1 MEKEMD
7 EIKKIERVIEIN
19 LEPLK
24 KAYATLEKFST
35 NSNTEQEQA
44 GTIQAFE
51 FCYELS
57 WKMIKRVLYMEGI
70 EVNSPRGAFRE
81 AARNGMIE
89 DVSLWFNFLEK
100 RNKTVHTYNELILKE
115 ILEVIPK
122 FKSELGCLIN
132 LLEAK
137 IIASDNK

>member
-1 MEKEMD
+1 MASPVM
-7 EIKKIERVIEIN
+7 IN

-24 KAYATLEKFST
+24 KAHATLERFT
-35 NSNTEQEQA
+35 QNNTTEQEQA

-57 WKMIKRVLYMEGI
+57 WKMIKRVLNNEGI

-81 AARNGMIE
+81 AGKNGMIE
-89 DVSLWFNFLEK
+89 DVKLWFNFLEK

-115 ILEVIPK
+115 ILGVIPE
-122 FKSELGCLIN
+122 FKNELARLIKV
-132 LLEAK
+132 LDAK
-137 IIASDNK
+137 ITTVKDETNHTN